1 VEAGSKKDSD
11 WRILWRVNWNRVDYH
26 LRDELVMVV
35 LSLIEAFDKQTLSA
49 ARLLLK
55 VAEVKSH
62 PSIRQSPYIS
72 LSDVF
77 QYASNTG
84 ANMSVEDVSVRLTLL
99 SRESEGI
106 IERKGESNGGM
117 YVIDYELAV
126 SRLWFEQVES
136 VVREKLD
143 ANALRIFRL
152 LRTVGNLEEE
162 QIERHAM
169 IPSSET
175 RKACNALVDSGFIS
189 VRQIC
194 KTADFAPSR
203 TFYIYSVP
211 ARQLY
216 STMSQLTNLTLRNL
230 IRRRVHE
237 AKANAQ
243 LIDRKFK
250 MDSVVASIQEDPNLD
265 ARSKQEQ
272 VGEVERDYL
281 SAKDK
286 IQLERFNTAQKRLWA
301 SEMQVE
307 RSLFLL
313 QQRLVMMREGER
325 MSAEDRASSKR
336 RRGIKQTAAGITPFM
351 GMEM

>member
-1 VEAGSKKDSD
+1 
-11 WRILWRVNWNRVDYH
+11 
-26 LRDELVMVV
+26 
-35 LSLIEAFDKQTLSA
+35 
-49 ARLLLK
+49 
-55 VAEVKSH
+55 
-62 PSIRQSPYIS
+62 
-72 LSDVF
+72 
-77 QYASNTG
+77 
-84 ANMSVEDVSVRLTLL
+84 MSVEDVSVRLTLL

-126 SRLWFEQVES
+126 SRLWFEQVQS

-194 KTADFAPSR
+194 KAADFAPSR

-272 VGEVERDYL
+272 VAEVERDYL

-307 RSLFLL
+307 RSLLLL
-313 QQRLVMMREGER
+313 QQRLVMMRESER